1 MSMKQEQPHPG
12 KCIKLRLLWIEFDLI
27 SPVEDLSN
35 ILSKGSVSV
44 VSRINYL
51 CGQTFFLTK

>member
-51 CGQTFFLTK
+51 CG